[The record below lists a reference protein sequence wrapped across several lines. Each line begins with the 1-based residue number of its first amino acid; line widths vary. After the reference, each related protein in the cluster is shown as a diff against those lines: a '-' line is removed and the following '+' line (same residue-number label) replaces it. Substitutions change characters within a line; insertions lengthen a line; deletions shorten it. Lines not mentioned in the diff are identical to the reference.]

1 MISFEISC
9 FSGAAPV
16 KVRKVLTD
24 EEAFACIPFCFSGAA
39 PVKVR
44 KGVDI
49 SDVDDDLLDASVGP
63 HP

>member
-1 MISFEISC
+1 M
-9 FSGAAPV
+9 